1 MMRRTLTLLLAGLTA
16 ALPAAAEPLSRAQ
29 AVARA
34 LEKNPTVQ
42 RSLADRDGLR
52 GRAKQARADALPEV
66 SLYGTFLRYQDPGF
80 FNSPNI
86 GEFPPE
92 ILQAFRPIASNLWDG
107 NVTLR
112 QTLWSFSLGKAIRA
126 AGHAEHLGEE
136 NVRSAH
142 QDVALRAIFAYNAH
156 LLAQEQVKVGEKIVR
171 QKEKQLEMAR
181 NRRGAGVAT
190 DLEVLRF
197 EVDLAN
203 ARTALLRLQGAVDL
217 ARGDLNAV
225 MVAPTDTPIEPTDSL
240 EFVEKAADQKQVVK
254 EAVSTRSEVKAVAWS
269 EKIYDEA
276 IGIYK
281 ADMQPRLDFNSAY
294 GWSVRET
301 GKFLQ
306 SNYKKWS
313 LAVTLK
319 VPVFDGFRTAG
330 KVAQARADRARV
342 GQDRVAL
349 ETLIDL
355 EAKQA
360 VDRLRVA
367 ASVFHS
373 TELNVAQARKAVELT
388 EANYRLGAATTL
400 DVLDAQAALTQ
411 AEFSRIEALHA
422 HANARAGL
430 RYVMGRDP
438 LAEGPDDPPASPPTS
453 TAASAA
459 GAETRLE
466 NANARGPEGPA
477 LPAPS
482 PSPTASN
489 ATTGE
494 PR

>member
-1 MMRRTLTLLLAGLTA
+1 MKCQFLSVA
-16 ALPAAAEPLSRAQ
+16 ALILAAAPPASAEPLSRAE

-34 LEKNPTVQ
+34 LERNPTVL
-42 RSLADRDGLR
+42 RSFADRDGLR

-66 SLYGTFLRYQDPGF
+66 SVYGTFLRYQDPGF

-86 GEFPPE
+86 EEFPPE

-107 NVTLR
+107 NVSMR

-126 AGHAEHLGEE
+126 AGYAEHLGEE
-136 NVRSAH
+136 NVRSAR
-142 QDVALRAIFAYNAH
+142 QDVALRAVFAYNAY
-156 LLAQEQVKVGEKIVR
+156 LLALEQVKVGEKVVH

-203 ARTALLRLQGAVDL
+203 ARTTLLRLQGAADL
-217 ARGDLNAV
+217 TRGDLNAV
-225 MVAPTDTPIEPTDSL
+225 MVEPTDKPIEPSDSL
-240 EFVEKAADQKQVVK
+240 EFAETPADQQQIVR
-254 EAVSTRSEVKAVAWS
+254 EAVSSRPEVKAVGWN
-269 EKIYDEA
+269 ERIYDEA

-281 ADMQPRLDFNSAY
+281 ADMQPRLDLNGTF

-301 GKFLQ
+301 PNFFE

-313 LAVTLK
+313 LSVTLK
-319 VPVFDGFRTAG
+319 VPVFDGWRTAG
-330 KVAQARADRARV
+330 RVAQARADRARV

-367 ASVFHS
+367 SSVFHAA
-373 TELNVAQARKAVELT
+373 ELNVTQARKAQEMT

-411 AEFSRIEALHA
+411 AEFNRIEALHA

-430 RYVMGRDP
+430 RYVMGQDP
-438 LAEGPDDPPASPPTS
+438 LADGPPAQGAPSVSPSTS
-453 TAASAA
+453 S
-459 GAETRLE
+459 
-466 NANARGPEGPA
+466 GPSTIGIEVGSG
-477 LPAPS
+477 LPAVGRNSDRGTP
-482 PSPTASN
+482 
-489 ATTGE
+489 
-494 PR
+494 

>member
-1 MMRRTLTLLLAGLTA
+1 MTRRALLAALIVLPMA
-16 ALPAAAEPLSRAQ
+16 APAAPEPLSRAQ

-34 LEKNPTVQ
+34 LERNPTVK

-66 SLYGTFLRYQDPGF
+66 SVYGTFLRYQDPGF
-80 FNSPNI
+80 LNSPNI
-86 GEFPPE
+86 DQFPPE
-92 ILQAFRPIASNLWDG
+92 LLQAFRPLASNLWDG
-107 NVTLR
+107 NASIR

-126 AGHAEHLGEE
+126 AGYAEHLGEE
-136 NVRSAH
+136 NVRSAR
-142 QDVALRAIFAYNAH
+142 QDVALQAVFAYNAH
-156 LLAQEQVKVGEKIVR
+156 LLALEQVKVGEMVVQ

-203 ARTALLRLQGAVDL
+203 ARTTLLRLSGAADL

-225 MVAPTDTPIEPTDSL
+225 MVEPTDKPIEPTDTL
-240 EFVEKAADQKQVVK
+240 AFVETAADQQEVVR
-254 EAVSTRSEVKAVAWS
+254 EAVSSRPEIQAVSWN

-281 ADMQPRLDFNSAY
+281 ADMQPRLDFNGAY
-294 GWSVRET
+294 GWSVRDTSNFFEP
-301 GKFLQ
+301 
-306 SNYKKWS
+306 NYKKWS
-313 LAVTLK
+313 LSVTLK
-319 VPVFDGFRTAG
+319 VPVFDGWRTAG
-330 KVAQARADRARV
+330 RVAQARADRERV

-367 ASVFHS
+367 ASVFHAA
-373 TELNVAQARKAVELT
+373 ELNVTQAGKALEMT

-411 AEFSRIEALHA
+411 AEFNRIEALHA

-430 RYVMGRDP
+430 RYVIGQDP
-438 LAEGPDDPPASPPTS
+438 LTD
-453 TAASAA
+453 
-459 GAETRLE
+459 
-466 NANARGPEGPA
+466 RGTP
-477 LPAPS
+477 
-482 PSPTASN
+482 
-489 ATTGE
+489 
-494 PR
+494 

>member
-1 MMRRTLTLLLAGLTA
+1 MKRRLAIALLV
-16 ALPAAAEPLSRAQ
+16 AAAAGPASAAPLSRAE

-34 LEKNPTVQ
+34 LERNPTVK

-66 SLYGTFLRYQDPGF
+66 SVYGTFLRYQDPGF

-86 GEFPPE
+86 DEFPPE

-107 NVTLR
+107 YASLR

-126 AGHAEHLGEE
+126 AGHAERLGEE
-136 NVRSAH
+136 NVRTAR
-142 QDVALRAIFAYNAH
+142 QDVALRAVFAYNAF
-156 LLAQEQVKVGEKIVR
+156 LLALEQVKVGEKVVG
-171 QKEKQLEMAR
+171 QKEQQLAMAR

-203 ARTALLRLQGAVDL
+203 ARTTLLRLRGAADL

-225 MVAPTDTPIEPTDSL
+225 MVEPTDGPIEPTDTL
-240 EFVEKAADQKQVVK
+240 VFVETAADQQEVVR
-254 EAVSTRSEVKAVAWS
+254 EAVSGRPEVKAVGWN
-269 EKIYDEA
+269 ERIYDEA

-281 ADMQPRLDFNSAY
+281 ADMQPRLDLNGSF

-301 GKFLQ
+301 ENFFEP
-306 SNYKKWS
+306 NYKKWS

-330 KVAQARADRARV
+330 RVAQARADRARV

-367 ASVFHS
+367 ASVFRA
-373 TELNVAQARKAVELT
+373 TELNVTQARKALEMT
-388 EANYRLGAATTL
+388 EANYRLGAATPL

-411 AEFSRIEALHA
+411 AEFVRVEALHA

-430 RYVMGRDP
+430 RYVMGQDP
-438 LAEGPDDPPASPPTS
+438 LAEGSPAAAAPGAPPPSTPT
-453 TAASAA
+453 TT
-459 GAETRLE
+459 E
-466 NANARGPEGPA
+466 RGTP
-477 LPAPS
+477 
-482 PSPTASN
+482 
-489 ATTGE
+489 
-494 PR
+494 

>member
-1 MMRRTLTLLLAGLTA
+1 MNRRALAAALLVLAV
-16 ALPAAAEPLSRAQ
+16 ALPAAAEPLSRRE

-34 LEKNPTVQ
+34 LERNPIVK

-52 GRAKQARADALPEV
+52 SRARQAKADALPEV
-66 SLYGTFLRYQDPGF
+66 NVYGTFLRYQDPGF

-86 GEFPPE
+86 DEFPPE

-107 NVTLR
+107 SVSMR

-126 AGHAEHLGEE
+126 AGYAERLGQD
-136 NVRSAH
+136 NVRSAR
-142 QDVALRAIFAYNAH
+142 QDVALRAVFAYNAH
-156 LLAQEQVKVGEKIVR
+156 LLALEQAKVAEKVVR

-181 NRRGAGVAT
+181 NRRVAGVAT

-203 ARTALLRLQGAVDL
+203 SRTTLLRLSGAADL

-225 MVAPTDTPIEPTDSL
+225 MVEPTDKAIEPTDAL
-240 EFVEKAADQKQVVK
+240 VFEETTADQQQVVR
-254 EAVSTRSEVKAVAWS
+254 EAVSSRPEVQAVGWN
-269 EKIYDEA
+269 ERIYDEA

-281 ADMQPRLDFNSAY
+281 ADMQPRLDFNGAY

-301 GKFLQ
+301 PNFFE

-313 LAVTLK
+313 LSVTLK
-319 VPVFDGFRTAG
+319 VPVFDGWRTAG

-367 ASVFHS
+367 ASVFHA
-373 TELNVAQARKAVELT
+373 TELNVTQARKALEMT
-388 EANYRLGAATTL
+388 EANYRLGAATPL
-400 DVLDAQAALTQ
+400 DVIDAQAALTQ
-411 AEFSRIEALHA
+411 AEFNRVEALHA
-422 HANARAGL
+422 HANARSGL
-430 RYVMGRDP
+430 RYVMGQDP
-438 LAEGPDDPPASPPTS
+438 LAEGPPAVPPSPSSTTTEAPTV
-453 TAASAA
+453 
-459 GAETRLE
+459 GAET
-466 NANARGPEGPA
+466 G
-477 LPAPS
+477 LPVA
-482 PSPTASN
+482 
-489 ATTGE
+489 GRE
-494 PR
+494 

>member
-1 MMRRTLTLLLAGLTA
+1 MNRSPLA
-16 ALPAAAEPLSRAQ
+16 ALLVVVVAVAVAASAEPLSRAE

-34 LEKNPTVQ
+34 LERNPTVL
-42 RSLADRDGLR
+42 RSFADRDGLR

-66 SLYGTFLRYQDPGF
+66 SVYGTFLRYQDPGF

-86 GEFPPE
+86 DEFPPE

-107 NVTLR
+107 YASMR

-126 AGHAEHLGEE
+126 AGYAEHLGEE
-136 NVRSAH
+136 NVRSAR
-142 QDVALRAIFAYNAH
+142 QDVALRAVFAYNAH
-156 LLAQEQVKVGEKIVR
+156 LLALEQVKVGETVVS
-171 QKEKQLEMAR
+171 QKEKQLEMSR

-203 ARTALLRLQGAVDL
+203 ARTTLLRLQGAADL

-225 MVAPTDTPIEPTDSL
+225 MVEPTDKAIEPTDTL
-240 EFVEKAADQKQVVK
+240 EFHETPADQQQVVR
-254 EAVSTRSEVKAVAWS
+254 EAIASRPEVAAVSWN

-281 ADMQPRLDFNSAY
+281 ADMQPRLDFSGAF
-294 GWSVRET
+294 GWSVRDT
-301 GKFLQ
+301 GNFFEP
-306 SNYKKWS
+306 NYKKWN

-319 VPVFDGFRTAG
+319 VPVFDGWRTAG

-367 ASVFHS
+367 ASVFRS
-373 TELNVAQARKAVELT
+373 AELNVTQARKALEMT

-411 AEFSRIEALHA
+411 AEFSRVEALA
-422 HANARAGL
+422 VHANARAGL
-430 RYVMGRDP
+430 RYVIGQSPIEDGLPP
-438 LAEGPDDPPASPPTS
+438 LVPPPAATPQALAPAGDEAFAA
-453 TAASAA
+453 TA
-459 GAETRLE
+459 GRE
-466 NANARGPEGPA
+466 
-477 LPAPS
+477 
-482 PSPTASN
+482 
-489 ATTGE
+489 
-494 PR
+494 

>member
-1 MMRRTLTLLLAGLTA
+1 MARRALLAALVVLPMA
-16 ALPAAAEPLSRAQ
+16 APAAPDPLSRAQ

-34 LEKNPTVQ
+34 LERNPTVK

-66 SLYGTFLRYQDPGF
+66 SVYGSFLRYQDPGF
-80 FNSPNI
+80 LNSPNI
-86 GEFPPE
+86 DQFPPE
-92 ILQAFRPIASNLWDG
+92 LLQAFRPLASNLWDG
-107 NVTLR
+107 NVALR
-112 QTLWSFSLGKAIRA
+112 QTLWSFSLGKAMRA
-126 AGHAEHLGEE
+126 AGYAEHLGEE
-136 NVRSAH
+136 NVRSAR
-142 QDVALRAIFAYNAH
+142 QDVALQAVFAYNAH
-156 LLAQEQVKVGEKIVR
+156 LLALEQVKVAETVVR

-203 ARTALLRLQGAVDL
+203 ARTTLLRLSGAADL

-225 MVAPTDTPIEPTDSL
+225 MVEPTDKPIEPTDSL
-240 EFVEKAADQKQVVK
+240 EFVETAADQKQVVA
-254 EAVSTRSEVKAVAWS
+254 EAVSVRPEIQAVSWN

-281 ADMQPRLDFNSAY
+281 SDMQPRLDFSGAY

-301 GKFLQ
+301 PHFFEP
-306 SNYKKWS
+306 NYKKWS
-313 LAVTLK
+313 LSVTLK
-319 VPVFDGFRTAG
+319 VPVFDGWRTAG
-330 KVAQARADRARV
+330 RVAQARADRARV

-367 ASVFHS
+367 ASVFHAA
-373 TELNVAQARKAVELT
+373 ELNVTQARKALEMT
-388 EANYRLGAATTL
+388 EANYRLGAAITL

-411 AEFSRIEALHA
+411 AEFNRIEALHA

-430 RYVMGRDP
+430 RYVMGQDP
-438 LAEGPDDPPASPPTS
+438 LTDRGSP
-453 TAASAA
+453 
-459 GAETRLE
+459 
-466 NANARGPEGPA
+466 
-477 LPAPS
+477 
-482 PSPTASN
+482 
-489 ATTGE
+489 
-494 PR
+494 

>member
-1 MMRRTLTLLLAGLTA
+1 MRAQPHTGSTVLVVSLLLA
-16 ALPAAAEPLSRAQ
+16 AAAPVGAESLSRAQ
-29 AVARA
+29 AVALA
-34 LEKNPTVQ
+34 LEKNPDVK
-42 RSLADRDGLR
+42 RSLADYQGLE

-66 SLYGTFLRYQDPGF
+66 SVYGTFLRYQDPGF

-86 GEFPPE
+86 DEFPPE

-107 NVTLR
+107 YVSVR

-126 AGHAEHLGEE
+126 AGYAKYLGEE
-136 NVRSAH
+136 NLESAR
-142 QDVALRAIFAYNAH
+142 QDVALRAIFAYNGF
-156 LLAQEQVKVGEKIVR
+156 LLALEQVKVAEQVVA

-181 NRRGAGVAT
+181 NRRKAGVAT
-190 DLEVLRF
+190 ELEVLRF

-203 ARTALLRLQGAVDL
+203 ARTSLLRLKGAADL

-225 MVAPTDTPIEPTDSL
+225 IVAPTDSPIEPTDGL
-240 EFVEKAADQKQVVK
+240 DFVDVPADQPSVVRA
-254 EAVSTRSEVKAVAWS
+254 AVSNRSEIRAISWS

-281 ADMQPRLDFNSAY
+281 ADMQPRLDLTGAF
-294 GWSVRET
+294 GWSTRDT
-301 GKFLQ
+301 SNFFAP
-306 SNYKKWS
+306 NYKKWS

-330 KVAQARADRARV
+330 RVEQARADRARI

-367 ASVFHS
+367 RSVFQAA
-373 TELNVAQARKAVELT
+373 ELNVTQAQKALDLT

-411 AEFSRIEALHA
+411 AKFNRIEALHA

-430 RYVMGRDP
+430 RYVMGEDP
-438 LAEGPDDPPASPPTS
+438 LAEGPPVAAPAPPDEPAPAAPDGGGPPPIT
-453 TAASAA
+453 
-459 GAETRLE
+459 
-466 NANARGPEGPA
+466 GPERG
-477 LPAPS
+477 L
-482 PSPTASN
+482 
-489 ATTGE
+489 GE
-494 PR
+494 TP

>member
-1 MMRRTLTLLLAGLTA
+1 MNRRSLASAVLVLA
-16 ALPAAAEPLSRAQ
+16 AAGSAAAEPLSRAQ

-34 LEKNPTVQ
+34 LERNPTVV

-66 SLYGTFLRYQDPGF
+66 SVYGTFLRYQDPGF

-86 GEFPPE
+86 DEFPPE

-107 NVTLR
+107 YASAR

-126 AGHAEHLGEE
+126 AGYAEHLGDE
-136 NVRSAH
+136 NVKSAR
-142 QDVALRAIFAYNAH
+142 QDVALRAIFAYNAY
-156 LLAQEQVKVGEKIVR
+156 LLSLDQVKVAETVVR
-171 QKEKQLEMAR
+171 QKEKQLEMSR
-181 NRRGAGVAT
+181 NRRVAGVAT
-190 DLEVLRF
+190 ELEVLRF

-203 ARTALLRLQGAVDL
+203 ARTTLLRLKGAADL

-225 MVAPTDTPIEPTDSL
+225 MVEPTDRAIEPTDAL
-240 EFVEKAADQKQVVK
+240 EFRETEAEQQAVVREAIASRPEVQAAG
-254 EAVSTRSEVKAVAWS
+254 WN

-281 ADMQPRLDFNSAY
+281 ADMQPRLDFNGAY
-294 GWSVRET
+294 GWSVREPSN
-301 GKFLQ
+301 FFEN
-306 SNYKKWS
+306 NYKKWS

-319 VPVFDGFRTAG
+319 IPVFDGWRTAG

-367 ASVFHS
+367 ASVFHAA
-373 TELNVAQARKAVELT
+373 ELNVAQARKAQEMT
-388 EANYRLGAATTL
+388 DANYRLGAATTL

-411 AEFSRIEALHA
+411 AEFTRIEALHA
-422 HANARAGL
+422 HSNARAGL
-430 RYVMGRDP
+430 RYVVGQDP
-438 LAEGPDDPPASPPTS
+438 IAEGPQAPAAPAPQTQVPAPAGGGSAPQ
-453 TAASAA
+453 AA
-459 GAETRLE
+459 G
-466 NANARGPEGPA
+466 
-477 LPAPS
+477 S
-482 PSPTASN
+482 DSK
-489 ATTGE
+489 E
-494 PR
+494 P

>member
-1 MMRRTLTLLLAGLTA
+1 MNRSPLA
-16 ALPAAAEPLSRAQ
+16 ALLVVVAVPASAEPLSRAE

-34 LEKNPTVQ
+34 LERNPTIL
-42 RSLADRDGLR
+42 RSFADRDGLR

-66 SLYGTFLRYQDPGF
+66 SVYGTFLRYQDPGF

-86 GEFPPE
+86 DEFPPE

-107 NVTLR
+107 YASMR

-126 AGHAEHLGEE
+126 AGYAEHLGEE
-136 NVRSAH
+136 NVRSAR
-142 QDVALRAIFAYNAH
+142 QDVALRAVFAYNAY
-156 LLAQEQVKVGEKIVR
+156 LLALEQVKVGETVVR
-171 QKEKQLEMAR
+171 QKEKQLEMSR

-203 ARTALLRLQGAVDL
+203 ARTTLLRLQGAADL

-225 MVAPTDTPIEPTDSL
+225 MVEPTDKAIEPTDTL
-240 EFVEKAADQKQVVK
+240 EFQETPADQQQVVR
-254 EAVSTRSEVKAVAWS
+254 EAIASRPEVAAVSWN

-281 ADMQPRLDFNSAY
+281 ADMQPRLDFSGAF
-294 GWSVRET
+294 GWSVRDT
-301 GKFLQ
+301 GNFFEP
-306 SNYKKWS
+306 NYKKWN

-319 VPVFDGFRTAG
+319 VPVFDGWRTAG

-367 ASVFHS
+367 ASVFRS
-373 TELNVAQARKAVELT
+373 AELNVTQARKALEMT

-411 AEFSRIEALHA
+411 AEFSRVEALA
-422 HANARAGL
+422 VHANARAGL
-430 RYVMGRDP
+430 RYVIGQSPIEDGLPP
-438 LAEGPDDPPASPPTS
+438 LVPPPAATPQALAPAGDEAFAA
-453 TAASAA
+453 TA
-459 GAETRLE
+459 GRE
-466 NANARGPEGPA
+466 
-477 LPAPS
+477 
-482 PSPTASN
+482 
-489 ATTGE
+489 
-494 PR
+494 

>member
-1 MMRRTLTLLLAGLTA
+1 MHRALLTA
-16 ALPAAAEPLSRAQ
+16 ALVLAAVLPAAAAPLSRAE

-34 LEKNPTVQ
+34 LERNPTVL
-42 RSLADRDGLR
+42 RSFADRDGLR

-66 SLYGTFLRYQDPGF
+66 SVYGTFLRYQDPGF

-86 GEFPPE
+86 DEFPPE

-107 NVTLR
+107 YASVR

-126 AGHAEHLGEE
+126 ARYAEHLGEE
-136 NVRSAH
+136 NVRSAR
-142 QDVALRAIFAYNAH
+142 QDVALRAVFAYNAY
-156 LLAQEQVKVGEKIVR
+156 LLALEQVKVGEEIVR
-171 QKEKQLEMAR
+171 QKEKQLEMSR

-203 ARTALLRLQGAVDL
+203 ARTALLRLSGAADL

-225 MVAPTDTPIEPTDSL
+225 MVEPTDKAIEPTDSL
-240 EFVEKAADQKQVVK
+240 DFLETPADQQQVVR
-254 EAVSTRSEVKAVAWS
+254 EAIASRPEVKAVGWN

-281 ADMQPRLDFNSAY
+281 ADMQPRLDLSGAF

-301 GKFLQ
+301 ENFFEP
-306 SNYKKWS
+306 NYKKWN

-319 VPVFDGFRTAG
+319 VPVFDGWRTAG

-367 ASVFHS
+367 ASVFRAA
-373 TELNVAQARKAVELT
+373 ELNATQARRALEMT

-411 AEFSRIEALHA
+411 AEFSRIEALAA

-430 RYVMGRDP
+430 RYVTGQSP
-438 LAEGPDDPPASPPTS
+438 LEDGGP
-453 TAASAA
+453 
-459 GAETRLE
+459 
-466 NANARGPEGPA
+466 
-477 LPAPS
+477 LPAPPA
-482 PSPTASN
+482 PSAPQALAPAGGEALVATA
-489 ATTGE
+489 GRE
-494 PR
+494 

>member
-1 MMRRTLTLLLAGLTA
+1 MNRRPLIALALVLA
-16 ALPAAAEPLSRAQ
+16 AAAPLAAEPLSRRE

-34 LEKNPTVQ
+34 LERNPTVK
-42 RSLADRDGLR
+42 RSLADRDNLR
-52 GRAKQARADALPEV
+52 GRATQARADALPEV
-66 SLYGTFLRYQDPGF
+66 SVYGTFLRYQDPGF

-86 GEFPPE
+86 DEFPPE

-107 NVTLR
+107 NVSLR

-126 AGHAEHLGEE
+126 AGYAEHLGEE
-136 NVRSAH
+136 NVRSAR

-156 LLAQEQVKVGEKIVR
+156 LLALEQVGVAETVVN

-197 EVDLAN
+197 EVDVAN
-203 ARTALLRLQGAVDL
+203 ARTTLLRLQGAADL

-225 MVAPTDTPIEPTDSL
+225 MVEPTDKAIEPTDAL
-240 EFVEKAADQKQVVK
+240 EFVETPADQQDVVR
-254 EAVSTRSEVKAVAWS
+254 EAVSSRPEVQAVAWN

-281 ADMQPRLDFNSAY
+281 ADMQPRLDLNGAF

-301 GKFLQ
+301 ENFFEP
-306 SNYKKWS
+306 NYKKWS
-313 LAVTLK
+313 LSVTLK
-319 VPVFDGFRTAG
+319 VPVFDGWRTAG
-330 KVAQARADRARV
+330 RVAQARADRARV

-367 ASVFHS
+367 SSVFHAA
-373 TELNVAQARKAVELT
+373 ELNVTQARKALDMT

-400 DVLDAQAALTQ
+400 DVLDAQAAFTQ
-411 AEFSRIEALHA
+411 AEFSRLEALHA

-430 RYVMGRDP
+430 RYVMGQDP
-438 LAEGPDDPPASPPTS
+438 LEDGGTP
-453 TAASAA
+453 
-459 GAETRLE
+459 
-466 NANARGPEGPA
+466 
-477 LPAPS
+477 
-482 PSPTASN
+482 
-489 ATTGE
+489 
-494 PR
+494 

>member
-1 MMRRTLTLLLAGLTA
+1 MNRSPLA
-16 ALPAAAEPLSRAQ
+16 ALLVVVAAVAASAEPLSRAE

-34 LEKNPTVQ
+34 LERNPTVL
-42 RSLADRDGLR
+42 RSFADRDGLR

-66 SLYGTFLRYQDPGF
+66 SVYGTFLRYQDPGF

-86 GEFPPE
+86 DEFPPE

-107 NVTLR
+107 YASMR

-126 AGHAEHLGEE
+126 AGYAEHLGEE
-136 NVRSAH
+136 NVRSAR
-142 QDVALRAIFAYNAH
+142 QDVALRAVFAYNAH
-156 LLAQEQVKVGEKIVR
+156 LLALEQVKVGETVVS
-171 QKEKQLEMAR
+171 QKEKQLEMSR

-203 ARTALLRLQGAVDL
+203 ARTTLLRLQGAADL

-225 MVAPTDTPIEPTDSL
+225 MVEPTDKAIEPTDTL
-240 EFVEKAADQKQVVK
+240 EFHETPADQQQVVR
-254 EAVSTRSEVKAVAWS
+254 EAIASRPEVAAVSWN

-281 ADMQPRLDFNSAY
+281 ADMQPRLDFSGAF
-294 GWSVRET
+294 GWSVRDT
-301 GKFLQ
+301 GNFFEP
-306 SNYKKWS
+306 NYKKWN

-319 VPVFDGFRTAG
+319 VPVFDGWRTAG

-367 ASVFHS
+367 ASVFRS
-373 TELNVAQARKAVELT
+373 AELNVTQARKALEMT

-411 AEFSRIEALHA
+411 AEFSRVEALA
-422 HANARAGL
+422 VHANARAGL
-430 RYVMGRDP
+430 RYVIGQSPIEDGLPP
-438 LAEGPDDPPASPPTS
+438 LVPPPAATPQALAPAGDEAFAA
-453 TAASAA
+453 TA
-459 GAETRLE
+459 GRE
-466 NANARGPEGPA
+466 
-477 LPAPS
+477 
-482 PSPTASN
+482 
-489 ATTGE
+489 
-494 PR
+494 